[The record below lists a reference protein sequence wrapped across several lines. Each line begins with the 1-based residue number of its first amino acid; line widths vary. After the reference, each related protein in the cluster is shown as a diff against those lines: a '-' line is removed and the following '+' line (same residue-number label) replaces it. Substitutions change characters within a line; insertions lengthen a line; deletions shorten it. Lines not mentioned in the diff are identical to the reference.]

1 MRAEAPAARVE
12 ASPEAVEVEADS
24 QELRK
29 ALANLV
35 RNARQ
40 AAGDGPVVVAFRRA
54 KGAVAIEVRDGGPG
68 VPPGDRERIF
78 DHFVSGRAGTGS
90 GSPSPARGGGAARRA
105 HPRGRRA
112 GGRRAVH
119 AHHPG
124 GARDMNEKAVVLVV
138 EDDPGQREQLAG
150 FLDSIG
156 VETRVA
162 ADAAS
167 ARAVLGTESVDVV
180 VTDLRLPGESG
191 LELLAAARRAN
202 PLVDFIVVTAY
213 GSVGNAVEAMRS
225 GAHDFL
231 EKPVDLDVLELGSGG
246 SSSGAAS
253 PGKCANSAS
262 GCASGSKSRTS
273 SRNSEGM
280 QEVLSVVRRV
290 APTDSTILLTGES
303 GTGKERIAELIHGES
318 RRRDRPFIRVNCA
331 AMPETLLETEC
342 FGHVRGAFTGAHQ
355 DRIGRFEEANGGTL
369 LLDEIGD
376 LSAATQAKLLRALQE
391 REIVRVGEN
400 RARRVDVRIIAA
412 TNKNLT
418 EEKQAGRF
426 REDLLYR
433 IEVIAIRIPPL
444 RERRPDTVELI
455 QRLLARYSREV
466 GRGPR
471 RISREAHDLL
481 IAYPWPGNVRELQ
494 NVLQRAVILAPGEQI
509 RMEDL
514 PEQVRHPPE
523 PEDRAEPLGE
533 RTLPEM
539 VEELERR
546 ALARALAAEGGVKAR
561 AARRLGLPERV
572 LRYKMAKYGL

>member
-1 MRAEAPAARVE
+1 
-12 ASPEAVEVEADS
+12 
-24 QELRK
+24 
-29 ALANLV
+29 
-35 RNARQ
+35 
-40 AAGDGPVVVAFRRA
+40 
-54 KGAVAIEVRDGGPG
+54 
-68 VPPGDRERIF
+68 
-78 DHFVSGRAGTGS
+78 
-90 GSPSPARGGGAARRA
+90 
-105 HPRGRRA
+105 
-112 GGRRAVH
+112 
-119 AHHPG
+119 
-124 GARDMNEKAVVLVV
+124 MNERAVVLVV

-150 FLDSIG
+150 FLGSIG

-162 ADAAS
+162 ADAAA
-167 ARAVLGTESVDVV
+167 ARAILGTESVDVV

-231 EKPVDLDVLELGSGG
+231 EKPVDLDVLELRIRRLLERRGL
-246 SSSGAAS
+246 
-253 PGKCANSAS
+253 
-262 GCASGSKSRTS
+262 SREV
-273 SRNSEGM
+273 RELRERLRERIEVEDLVAESEGM

-290 APTDSTILLTGES
+290 APTDSTVLLTGES
-303 GTGKERIAELIHGES
+303 GTGKERIAEVIHGGS

-331 AMPETLLETEC
+331 AMPETLLETEL

-355 DRIGRFEEANGGTL
+355 DRVGRFEEANGGTL

-376 LSAATQAKLLRALQE
+376 LSPATQAKLLRALQE

-412 TNKNLT
+412 TNRDLT
-418 EEKQAGRF
+418 EEKRAGRF

-455 QRLLARYSREV
+455 QRLLARFSREV
-466 GRGPR
+466 GRGPH

-481 IAYPWPGNVRELQ
+481 LAYPWPGNVRELQ

-514 PEQVRHPPE
+514 PEQVRRPPE
-523 PEDRAEPLGE
+523 PEDRVEPLGE